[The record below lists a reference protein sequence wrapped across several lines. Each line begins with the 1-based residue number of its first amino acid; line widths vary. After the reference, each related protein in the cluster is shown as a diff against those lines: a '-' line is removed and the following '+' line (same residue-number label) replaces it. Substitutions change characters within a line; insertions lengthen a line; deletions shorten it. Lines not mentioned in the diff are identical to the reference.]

1 MAGMRQE
8 AAIDG
13 FRLAYER
20 TGSGPA
26 VLLLHGWP
34 GDRTDYRAV
43 VPLVSQA
50 ADVIVPDLRGFGESD
65 KHIADP
71 AREYNAAA
79 QARSIAGLIGELG
92 LGQVV
97 LAGYDIG
104 SRIAQA
110 VARNRPDLVRALV
123 IAPPLPGIGDRIL
136 APQAQ
141 REFWYQAF
149 HNLGLS
155 AELIDGQP
163 VAVRAY
169 LRHFWSHW
177 SGPAYEP
184 DDGHLDHLVS
194 VYGPPGAFT
203 ASIAWYRAGAGSV
216 AASLAE
222 QVPSPGD
229 RIAVPT
235 TVLWPE
241 HDPLFPREWS
251 DRIGEFFA
259 DPRLTWLDGA
269 GHFSPLEAPGAF
281 AAAVVAA
288 AGTGAAG
295 PAPAST
301 EPWWHTRPM
310 RFRATVELGG
320 KTATGIEVPQDV
332 VAALGSGNRP
342 PVTVTIGGHT
352 YRTTVA
358 RMGGR
363 FLVPLSAENRTEAGV
378 AAGDQVDVDID
389 LDSGPREVVVPAD
402 LAAALAQDDTARAN
416 FDGQSYTHRKE
427 WVRWIEEAKKSETR
441 ATRLTKTV
449 ESLRAGKRAR

>member
-8 AAIDG
+8 AAIDE

-43 VPLVSQA
+43 VPLVSRS

-65 KHIADP
+65 KHPAEP
-71 AREYNAAA
+71 ARQYNAAA
-79 QARSIAGLIGELG
+79 QARSIAGLIGELE

-110 VARNRPDLVRALV
+110 VARDRPDLVRALV

-155 AELIDGQP
+155 AELIDGRP
-163 VAVRAY
+163 DAVRAY

-184 DDGHLDHLVS
+184 DDEHLDHLVS

-222 QVPSPGD
+222 KVPAPRD
-229 RIAVPT
+229 RIKVPT

-251 DRIGEFFA
+251 DRIGSFFA
-259 DPRLTWLDGA
+259 DARLTWLDGA
-269 GHFSPLEAPGAF
+269 GHFSPLEAPGEF

-288 AGTGAAG
+288 NSGGILG
-295 PAPAST
+295 P
-301 EPWWHTRPM
+301 
-310 RFRATVELGG
+310 
-320 KTATGIEVPQDV
+320 
-332 VAALGSGNRP
+332 
-342 PVTVTIGGHT
+342 
-352 YRTTVA
+352 
-358 RMGGR
+358 
-363 FLVPLSAENRTEAGV
+363 
-378 AAGDQVDVDID
+378 
-389 LDSGPREVVVPAD
+389 
-402 LAAALAQDDTARAN
+402 
-416 FDGQSYTHRKE
+416 
-427 WVRWIEEAKKSETR
+427 
-441 ATRLTKTV
+441 
-449 ESLRAGKRAR
+449 

>member
-1 MAGMRQE
+1 MTGMRSE
-8 AAIDG
+8 AAIDE

-43 VPLVSQA
+43 VPLVARS

-65 KHIADP
+65 KHPAEP
-71 AREYNAAA
+71 ARQYNAAA

-92 LGQVV
+92 LGQAV

-110 VARNRPDLVRALV
+110 VARDRPDLVRALV

-136 APQAQ
+136 SPQAQ
-141 REFWYQAF
+141 REFWYQPF

-155 AELIDGQP
+155 AELIDGRP
-163 VAVRAY
+163 DAVRAY

-184 DDGHLDHLVS
+184 DDEHLDHLVS

-222 QVPSPGD
+222 KAPAPGD
-229 RIAVPT
+229 RVMVPT

-241 HDPLFPREWS
+241 YDPLFPREWS

-259 DPRLTWLDGA
+259 DARLTWLDGA
-269 GHFSPLEAPGAF
+269 GHFSPTEAPGEF

-288 AGTGAAG
+288 AGA
-295 PAPAST
+295 
-301 EPWWHTRPM
+301 
-310 RFRATVELGG
+310 
-320 KTATGIEVPQDV
+320 
-332 VAALGSGNRP
+332 
-342 PVTVTIGGHT
+342 
-352 YRTTVA
+352 
-358 RMGGR
+358 
-363 FLVPLSAENRTEAGV
+363 
-378 AAGDQVDVDID
+378 
-389 LDSGPREVVVPAD
+389 
-402 LAAALAQDDTARAN
+402 
-416 FDGQSYTHRKE
+416 
-427 WVRWIEEAKKSETR
+427 
-441 ATRLTKTV
+441 
-449 ESLRAGKRAR
+449 

>member
-43 VPLVSQA
+43 APLMSRA

-65 KHIADP
+65 KHPADP
-71 AREYNAAA
+71 ALKYNAAA
-79 QARSIAGLIGELG
+79 QARSVAGLIGELG

-155 AELIDGQP
+155 AELIDGRP
-163 VAVRAY
+163 DAVRTY

-184 DDGHLDHLVS
+184 DDEHLDHLMS

-216 AASLAE
+216 VASLAE
-222 QVPSPGD
+222 KAPTPED
-229 RIAVPT
+229 RSRRLPPCCGRNT
-235 TVLWPE
+235 T
-241 HDPLFPREWS
+241 RCS
-251 DRIGEFFA
+251 
-259 DPRLTWLDGA
+259 
-269 GHFSPLEAPGAF
+269 
-281 AAAVVAA
+281 
-288 AGTGAAG
+288 
-295 PAPAST
+295 
-301 EPWWHTRPM
+301 
-310 RFRATVELGG
+310 
-320 KTATGIEVPQDV
+320 
-332 VAALGSGNRP
+332 
-342 PVTVTIGGHT
+342 
-352 YRTTVA
+352 
-358 RMGGR
+358 
-363 FLVPLSAENRTEAGV
+363 
-378 AAGDQVDVDID
+378 
-389 LDSGPREVVVPAD
+389 
-402 LAAALAQDDTARAN
+402 RAN
-416 FDGQSYTHRKE
+416 GPTGSASSSRTP
-427 WVRWIEEAKKSETR
+427 I
-441 ATRLTKTV
+441 
-449 ESLRAGKRAR
+449 